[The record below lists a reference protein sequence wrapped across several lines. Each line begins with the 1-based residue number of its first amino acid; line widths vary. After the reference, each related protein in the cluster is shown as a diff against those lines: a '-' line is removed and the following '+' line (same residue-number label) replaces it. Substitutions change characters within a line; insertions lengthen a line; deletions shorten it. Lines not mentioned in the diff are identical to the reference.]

1 MTLPLI
7 WLPGMMC
14 DQRLFRA
21 QTQVLGGEVIVSSA
35 HSSIEDMASEV
46 LKLAPE
52 HFALVGLSMGGIV
65 AMEVIRQA
73 PERVK
78 KIALLDTNPCAELA
92 EVSASRFP
100 QMDLVKDGYLRDVMD
115 KVVLNYHSKKPQ
127 SEVTGLCIDMA
138 IDLGPEVFLNQSIAL
153 KNRRDQQDTLRKIDI
168 PTLVLCGAED
178 KLCPLERHYLMNA
191 LIKSSKLVIIENAGH
206 LPCLQQPLLTTEA
219 IKNWYE
225 L

>member
-14 DQRLFRA
+14 DQRLFRE
-21 QTQVLGGEVIVSSA
+21 QTKVLGGEVIVSSV
-35 HSSIEDMASEV
+35 HTSIEDIASDV

-52 HFALVGLSMGGIV
+52 YFALAGLSMGGIV

-78 KIALLDTNPCAELA
+78 KIALLDTNPLAELA
-92 EVSASRFP
+92 EISASRLP
-100 QMDLVKDGYLRDVMD
+100 QMDLVREGGLRDVMD
-115 KVVLNYHSKKPQ
+115 KVALNYHSQKPQ
-127 SEVTGLCIDMA
+127 IEVTDLCVDMA
-138 IDLGPEVFLNQSIAL
+138 MELGPQTFINQSIAL

-178 KLCPLERHYLMNA
+178 KVCPLERHHLMNS
-191 LIKSSKLVIIENAGH
+191 LVKSSRLVIIENAGH

-225 L
+225 Q